1 MVFVKARLKQSSW
14 NIKTI
19 MMIPNALKAEG
30 GGVYPRA
37 PVLQT
42 TRSKVLHIKIICIFV
57 FIWTIIIAG
66 DSLFRK
72 YVLALKQRV
81 YVDNEP
87 NRNYSN
93 KNRKKNWKCDLFFKI
108 YDVLIRNS

>member
-30 GGVYPRA
+30 GGCIREHPCCKLLV
-37 PVLQT
+37 
-42 TRSKVLHIKIICIFV
+42 RSKVLHIKIICIFV
-57 FIWTIIIAG
+57 LIWTIIIAG

-93 KNRKKNWKCDLFFKI
+93 KNRKKIENVTYFSKSMMC
-108 YDVLIRNS
+108 